1 MSLLDRQSDREA
13 IDLQRWP
20 DLAPPTP
27 APVRSA
33 IARMI
38 LRQVAARAGIRV
50 NLADGRAYGPLNGPA
65 MTVRD
70 PRAFFARLGKDGKI
84 GFGES
89 YMAREWEAD
98 ALIDVLVALAR
109 NPRSLIPRSL
119 QFFRR
124 WYESRRPGYEEND
137 RAGSARN
144 ISRHYDLSNGL
155 FATFLD
161 ETMTYSSALFSND
174 SASLAQAQAN
184 KIERLLDVAG
194 VCAGSR
200 VLEVGTGW
208 GELALRAAR
217 RGARVTS
224 VTLSREQASLARQRI
239 ADAGLGERVDI
250 RVEDYRDVTG
260 LYDAV
265 VSVEMIEA
273 VGERWWPT
281 YFSTLERRLAPG
293 GRIGLQSI
301 LMGHE
306 SLEATKRSWTWI
318 HKYIFPGGIIPS
330 EQAIRD
336 TVRAHTDLTQIDQVN
351 FGASYA
357 TTLRLWRE
365 QFLRSLRDVADLGF
379 DTTFC
384 RMWEFYLA
392 YCESG
397 FQSGYLDVAQYV
409 FARGSGDEATS

>member
-1 MSLLDRQSDREA
+1 MSLLDHQPDRA
-13 IDLQRWP
+13 IDLERWP
-20 DLAPPTP
+20 DLARPMPV
-27 APVRSA
+27 PVRSA
-33 IARMI
+33 IARMV
-38 LRQVAARAGIRV
+38 LRRVATRAGIRV
-50 NLADGRAYGPLNGPA
+50 NQPDGRSYGPPSGPV

-70 PRAFFARLGKDGKI
+70 PDAFFARLGAGGKI

-89 YMAREWEAD
+89 YMAREWESSE
-98 ALIDVLVALAR
+98 LIDVLVALAR
-109 NPRSLIPRSL
+109 NPGSLIPRPFQVL
-119 QFFRR
+119 RH

-137 RAGSARN
+137 REGAARN
-144 ISRHYDLSNGL
+144 ISRHYDLSNEL

-161 ETMTYSSALFSND
+161 ETMSYSSAFFPD
-174 SASLAQAQAN
+174 EGASLAEAQAY
-184 KIERLLDVAG
+184 KIERLLDAAG
-194 VCAGSR
+194 VRNGTR

-224 VTLSREQASLARQRI
+224 VTISREQAALARQRVVE
-239 ADAGLGERVDI
+239 AGLDALVDI
-250 RVEDYRDVTG
+250 RIEDYRDVTG

-293 GRIGLQSI
+293 GRIALQSI
-301 LMGHE
+301 LMAHDR
-306 SLEATKRSWTWI
+306 LEATKHSWTWI

-330 EQAIRD
+330 KRAIQE
-336 TVRAHTDLTQIDQVN
+336 TVRAHTALSPVDELH

-365 QFLRSLRDVADLGF
+365 QFLHSTHDIANLGF
-379 DTTFC
+379 DSTFR

-397 FQSGYLDVAQYV
+397 FRSGYLDVAQFV
-409 FARGSGDEATS
+409 FAKGMESDEVPT